1 MVSSFLFR
9 EELTSPRVLEKES
22 RFPSFVFLLHLMDFL
37 STFSASCIFDNTFP
51 RFLLLPYVLFPS
63 DSQSLFPTCFF
74 CIHIHGFHCLS
85 LHFTSSLTR
94 SATFVE
100 VLCFPLIRSQELHF
114 SLLPALPEQM
124 VSSPKISVLSFAKRT
139 TVVLIHSL
147 TWLTCTGLAQLSTL
161 WELCFI
167 PQ

>member
-1 MVSSFLFR
+1 MVSSFLFG

-22 RFPSFVFLLHLMDFL
+22 RIPSFVFLLHLMDFL
-37 STFSASCIFDNTFP
+37 STFSASCIFANTFP

-100 VLCFPLIRSQELHF
+100 VLCFPLIQSQKELHC

-124 VSSPKISVLSFAKRT
+124 VSSPKISILSFAKRT
-139 TVVLIHSL
+139 T
-147 TWLTCTGLAQLSTL
+147 WY
-161 WELCFI
+161 
-167 PQ
+167 